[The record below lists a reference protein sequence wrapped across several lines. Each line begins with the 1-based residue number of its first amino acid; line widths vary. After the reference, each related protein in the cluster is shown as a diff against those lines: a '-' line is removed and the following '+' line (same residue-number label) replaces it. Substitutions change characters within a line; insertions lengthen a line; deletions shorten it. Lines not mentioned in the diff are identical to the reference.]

1 MQAETVERDWIAELS
16 ECDCYRARTIHVE
29 WTDLSNFR
37 QLKSRTLAKRTPNSQ
52 NVYPRPVEKVTLLV
66 LLPTGG
72 LLR

>member
-1 MQAETVERDWIAELS
+1 MGPDRGPRPSIRRILGLHRSLS
-16 ECDCYRARTIHVE
+16 RADAGAQPWSLRRV
-29 WTDLSNFR
+29 
-37 QLKSRTLAKRTPNSQ
+37 PNSQ